1 MGGNPKLMTAQGA
14 HRALLKIAA
23 IEIDWLQG
31 LITAEDAMRA
41 VSAAL
46 NETSNQ

>member
-1 MGGNPKLMTAQGA
+1 MMGGNPQLRTRSGA

-31 LITAEDAMRA
+31 LITADEAMTA
-41 VSAAL
+41 ISAAL
-46 NETSNQ
+46 SEK